1 MHLLILTKIYFN
13 LLTYFRSMESSKL
26 NQSCSIQAFC
36 PLLLKKLSLNMKL
49 TNEKRF
55 FEKKIRQIFFIN
67 FVETFQVKNKKF

>member
-1 MHLLILTKIYFN
+1 MVNDQNLKKKLLKCKMHLLILTKIYFN

-55 FEKKIRQIFFIN
+55 FEKKN
-67 FVETFQVKNKKF
+67 

>member
-1 MHLLILTKIYFN
+1 MFTWLMTKILKKKLLKCKMHLLILTKIYFN

-55 FEKKIRQIFFIN
+55 FEKKN
-67 FVETFQVKNKKF
+67 

>member
-1 MHLLILTKIYFN
+1 MVNDQNLKKKLLKCKMHLLILTKIYFN

-36 PLLLKKLSLNMKL
+36 PLLLKKKLSLSMKL

-55 FEKKIRQIFFIN
+55 FEKKN
-67 FVETFQVKNKKF
+67 

>member
-1 MHLLILTKIYFN
+1 MFTWLMTKIFFKKLLKCKMHLLILTKIYFN

-55 FEKKIRQIFFIN
+55 FEKNSI
-67 FVETFQVKNKKF
+67 